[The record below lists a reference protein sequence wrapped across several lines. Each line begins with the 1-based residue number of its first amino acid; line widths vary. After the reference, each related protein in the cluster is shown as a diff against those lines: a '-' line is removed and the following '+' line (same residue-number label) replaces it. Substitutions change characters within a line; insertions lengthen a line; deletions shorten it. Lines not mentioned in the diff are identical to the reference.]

1 MTARRGVLAL
11 LLALGATP
19 SRAQLSSSGNQNI
32 TGQLGAGTA
41 TPHATLDVLTAST
54 DTYGLK
60 VSSQN
65 GSPLLVV
72 DAQGRVGIGA
82 ASLGPLVDVAGSG
95 DNGDIG
101 LQLRSGNS
109 SSTYSSS
116 QIVFAYG
123 ATALYP
129 HAIVTR
135 AVTGQYPGND
145 IDFLLWNSTANPSA
159 IGTER
164 VLSLQAAPSASTASV
179 HIQPVGTPAYELVV
193 SNGQTTGGGSV
204 MAAAVGTHSS
214 RTLKTIVA
222 TLTDQ
227 DADAAYEDVKSLR
240 PARFRYKRRDGAQG
254 PLVRGLIYEDS
265 PAGIR
270 DERGQSLV
278 MEARVANMEMALA
291 AANRRIKDLEKKIS
305 EAERGGGR

>member
-1 MTARRGVLAL
+1 MSVRRAILTL
-11 LLALGATP
+11 LLAFSAP
-19 SRAQLSSSGNQNI
+19 AARAQLSSSGEQNV
-32 TGQLGAGTA
+32 TGQMGVGTL
-41 TPHATLDVLTAST
+41 TPRATLDVVTAST
-54 DTYGLK
+54 DNYGLW

-72 DAQGRVGIGA
+72 DAFGNVGIGA
-82 ASLGPLVDVAGSG
+82 PSLGPLVDVAGSG
-95 DNGDIG
+95 DDGDIG

-116 QIVFAYG
+116 QIIFAYG
-123 ATALYP
+123 ASGLYQ
-129 HAIVTR
+129 HSLVTR
-135 AVTGQYPGND
+135 AVDGQYLGND

-159 IGTER
+159 LGTQM

-179 HIQPVGTPAYELVV
+179 HIQPVGTPVYELVV

-204 MAAAVGTHSS
+204 MAASVGIHSS
-214 RTLKTIVA
+214 RALKTVVA
-222 TLTDQ
+222 TLTDR
-227 DADAAYEDVKSLR
+227 DADAAYEDVKSLK
-240 PARFRYKRRDGAQG
+240 PARFRYKRRDGAAG

-265 PAGIR
+265 PASIH
-270 DERGQSLV
+270 DERGQSLA

-291 AANRRIKDLEKKIS
+291 VANRRIKDLEKKIS

>member
-1 MTARRGVLAL
+1 MNAWHSLLAL
-11 LLALGATP
+11 LLAFGTTA
-19 SRAQLSSSGNQNI
+19 SRAQLSSSGEQNV
-32 TGQLGAGTA
+32 TGQMGVGTL
-41 TPHATLDVLTAST
+41 TPQATLDVMMAVS
-54 DTYGLK
+54 DTYGLQ

-72 DAQGRVGIGA
+72 DASGRVGIGA
-82 ASLGPLVDVAGSG
+82 ASVGPLVDVAGKG
-95 DNGDIG
+95 DDGDIG

-116 QIVFAYG
+116 QIIFAYG
-123 ATALYP
+123 AAGLYQHAL
-129 HAIVTR
+129 VTR
-135 AVTGQYPGND
+135 AVSGQYLGND

-159 IGTER
+159 IGTEA
-164 VLSLQAAPSASTASV
+164 VLSLQAVSASSSSV

-193 SNGQTTGGGSV
+193 SNGQTTGGGTV
-204 MAAAVGTHSS
+204 MAAVVGTHSS
-214 RTLKTIVA
+214 RALKTVVA
-222 TLTDQ
+222 TLTDR
-227 DADAAYEDVKSLR
+227 DVDAAYEDVKSLK
-240 PARFRYKRRDGAQG
+240 PARFRYKRRDGGSG

-265 PAGIR
+265 PGAIR
-270 DERGQSLV
+270 DEHGLSLV